1 MDDDTRDETEDEVGR
16 QIRPFADWLLEQ
28 RGGLTHSELS
38 DTLNDV
44 IEAVDEYRKAGSL
57 TFTVKVD
64 PSKGNAVVV
73 TDSIKATI
81 PTADRDGSI
90 FFVDDH
96 KNLQR
101 DDPRQPRLP
110 LRDVS
115 KTEQDDLREAQ
126 Q

>member
-1 MDDDTRDETEDEVGR
+1 MDDETRDETDR
-16 QIRPFADWLLEQ
+16 QIRPFADWLQEQ

-38 DTLNDV
+38 ETLNAV
-44 IEAVDEYRKAGSL
+44 IEAVDEYRKPGSV

-64 PSKGNAVVV
+64 PSKGNAVIV
-73 TDSIKATI
+73 TDSIKASI
-81 PTADRDGSI
+81 PSADRDGSI
-90 FFVDDH
+90 FFVDAD